1 MEDSSRFKQPSAHNE
16 DVSSEFRQLVLKNA
30 RELGQESGVYLCM
43 LDKDCPEGFT
53 CVKGLCV
60 PAEVK

>member
-1 MEDSSRFKQPSAHNE
+1 MEDSSRFKQQSAHNE
-16 DVSSEFRQLVLKNA
+16 DISSEFRQLVLKNA
-30 RELGQESGVYLCM
+30 QELGRESGVYLCQI
-43 LDKDCPEGFT
+43 DKDCPQGFT